1 MSDSLYLI
9 KGRSRSSAKYLLP
22 LNTAELDQLTAAEAL
37 DCNVKALSN
46 TNRRTLRVRCIFSLW
61 TFVPVFIYRQV
72 TVLWICCWPWNKW
85 MSQHFS
91 PNLVQKNENQSWP
104 KENFLCTEPCLIK
117 DFRFKYLVLKAL
129 MIIINLL
136 YIYTMSWVTH
146 GTGFIL

>member
-1 MSDSLYLI
+1 
-9 KGRSRSSAKYLLP
+9 
-22 LNTAELDQLTAAEAL
+22 
-37 DCNVKALSN
+37 
-46 TNRRTLRVRCIFSLW
+46 
-61 TFVPVFIYRQV
+61 
-72 TVLWICCWPWNKW
+72 

-136 YIYTMSWVTH
+136 YIYTMS
-146 GTGFIL
+146 